1 MTLAATIAAAASLA
15 GAGAVQA
22 ARPLGSQGARTAP
35 AVLECKRGYYKN
47 VDGRCVHRP
56 VHAASA
62 PAGAT
67 AKCRDGSYSFS
78 RHASGTCSHHGG
90 VAVWIHRP

>member
-1 MTLAATIAAAASLA
+1 MRLPRLLAFGLLILVAPSASD
-15 GAGAVQA
+15 
-22 ARPLGSQGARTAP
+22 ARAPQTCGSDSY
-35 AVLECKRGYYKN
+35 VN

-56 VHAASA
+56 VQADRP

-78 RHASGTCSHHGG
+78 LHHSGTCSHHGG
-90 VAVWIHRP
+90 VAAWL